1 MRAFV
6 PPFLAVIA
14 IATTACASNAIK
26 HPATNPETELQ
37 GAPAAVALVDP
48 EAQPMPSLAMRRF
61 QESAASTPQ
70 VLAESSES
78 ADAAEASDTGQAEL
92 DAEAIYDLALADD
105 PWEGFNRKTHSFNN
119 AVDRFVLR
127 PAALGYKRVTP
138 DSVQAGV
145 SRFFANLSMPVTAV
159 NQALQGRPGD
169 AASSLGRFA
178 VNTTIGIVGIFDPAA
193 RFGMPWRDGEDF
205 GQTLATWGWRDSRYL
220 VLPLLGPRTVRDAVG
235 IVGDLP
241 LSPVSQIDD
250 TTTAIGF
257 QALELVDMR
266 TRLLP
271 TDQLR
276 RDALDDYL
284 FVRDAWLQRR
294 KHLIEQEQ
302 R

>member
-1 MRAFV
+1 MRALV
-6 PPFLAVIA
+6 TPFLAA
-14 IATTACASNAIK
+14 IVLATTACANNAIK
-26 HPATNPETELQ
+26 HPAANPENELQ
-37 GAPAAVALVDP
+37 AAPAAVVIADSDT
-48 EAQPMPSLAMRRF
+48 QPMPTLAMPGSR
-61 QESAASTPQ
+61 EKASVPQ
-70 VLAESSES
+70 VASES
-78 ADAAEASDTGQAEL
+78 ADVAEASDASQVGF
-92 DAEAIYDLALADD
+92 DADASYDLALADD
-105 PWEGFNRKTHSFNN
+105 PWEGFNRRMHSFNN
-119 AVDRFVLR
+119 TIDRFVLR

-159 NQALQGRPGD
+159 NQALQGRAGD

-178 VNTTIGIVGIFDPAA
+178 VNTTIGIAGIFDPAA
-193 RFGMPWRDGEDF
+193 HFGMPRRDGEDF
-205 GQTLATWGWRDSRYL
+205 GQTLAIWGWRDSRYL

-235 IVGDLP
+235 LVGDLP
-241 LSPVSQIDD
+241 LSPVSHIDD
-250 TTTAIGF
+250 STVAIGF

-266 TRLLP
+266 MRLLP

-284 FVRDAWLQRR
+284 FVRDAWFQRR

>member
-1 MRAFV
+1 MRALAT
-6 PPFLAVIA
+6 PFIAAVA
-14 IATTACASNAIK
+14 LATTACANNAIK
-26 HPATNPETELQ
+26 HPTANPENGLQ
-37 GAPAAVALVDP
+37 AAPVAVVIADSDT
-48 EAQPMPSLAMRRF
+48 QPMPVLAMPGSRRT
-61 QESAASTPQ
+61 ASVPQ
-70 VLAESSES
+70 VAAES
-78 ADAAEASDTGQAEL
+78 ADVAEASDASQVEF
-92 DAEAIYDLALADD
+92 DADASYDLVLADD
-105 PWEGFNRKTHSFNN
+105 PWEGFNRKMHSFNN
-119 AVDRFVLR
+119 VVDRFVLR

-193 RFGMPWRDGEDF
+193 RFGMPWPDGEDF
-205 GQTLATWGWRDSRYL
+205 GQTLAIWGWRDSRYL

-235 IVGDLP
+235 LVGDLP
-241 LSPVSQIDD
+241 LSPVSHIDD
-250 TTTAIGF
+250 STVAIGF
-257 QALELVDMR
+257 QALEFVDAR

-271 TDQLR
+271 ADQLR